1 MSLEQQEINRVS
13 EDNSRLK
20 KDKEKSEAFWLE
32 KKIMRESSELLQKL
46 AKEISKEFWISILDA
61 KEIISG
67 TTNSSLENL
76 KNTIWVSHEN
86 INIQDFSNA
95 ISKARESIED
105 LSKKHR
111 EALKNSLEEEIF
123 DPEKNTHPLTK
134 NFIKEDL
141 RSRIKNP
148 QNFSDELIGA
158 GIWIIDSSEAVIL
171 FTYALGKW
179 ILLTPYHIYLLL
191 VWKAEFPYKNI

>member
-1 MSLEQQEINRVS
+1 MSFEQQEINRMS

>member
-1 MSLEQQEINRVS
+1 
-13 EDNSRLK
+13 
-20 KDKEKSEAFWLE
+20 
-32 KKIMRESSELLQKL
+32 MRESSELLQKL